1 MYSHCAA
8 PCRGSTAQGKSGVG
22 LLENPTGQKEIAM
35 KILITGGLG
44 FVGTQLSLR
53 LLEKGHAVTVVDHAP
68 EPKPYTPDAVT
79 YVAADTSKQGPWQ
92 DHVGRQEAVVNLAG
106 ASIFGR
112 WNKKTKK
119 LIYDTR
125 ILTTKHVTAAM
136 SGEKNTVL
144 CSTSA
149 VGYYGFH
156 GDEVLTEKDGPGDD
170 FLAGVCVDWEKEAQ
184 KASDKGVRV
193 VLTRFGIVLG
203 KTGGALGQMIP
214 AFKKFVGGPLGSG
227 KQWFSWVHME
237 DLLRA
242 FMFVLD
248 HDVVAGPV
256 NFCAPN
262 PVRNK
267 DLAKTLGKILSRPS
281 FVKTPA
287 LALRLA
293 LGEFG
298 SVLLEG
304 QRVLPAKLLEH
315 GFEFQYPQIEAALQD
330 LLMDKGLAPA

>member
-1 MYSHCAA
+1 
-8 PCRGSTAQGKSGVG
+8 
-22 LLENPTGQKEIAM
+22 M

-44 FVGTQLSLR
+44 FVGTQLSMR
-53 LLEKGHAVTVVDHAP
+53 LLEKGHGVTVVDHAP
-68 EPKPYTPDAVT
+68 QPRPYTPDAVT
-79 YVAADTSKQGPWQ
+79 YVAADTTTEGPWQ
-92 DHVGRQEAVVNLAG
+92 DEVGRQDAVINLAG

-125 ILTTKHVTAAM
+125 ILTTKHVAAAM
-136 SGEKNTVL
+136 PEEKNAVL
-144 CSTSA
+144 CSASA

-156 GDEVLTEKDGPGDD
+156 GDEELREKDGAGDD

-184 KASDKGVRV
+184 KAAEKGVRV

-227 KQWFSWVHME
+227 RQWFSWVHME

-242 FMFVLD
+242 FLFVLEYED
-248 HDVVAGPV
+248 ISGPV

-267 DLAKTLGKILSRPS
+267 DLAKALGKVLSRPS

-287 LALRLA
+287 LTLRLA

-304 QRVLPAKLLEH
+304 QKVLPGRLLEQ
-315 GFEFQYPQIEAALQD
+315 GFKFQFPEIEGALQA
-330 LLMDKGLAPA
+330 LLKQ